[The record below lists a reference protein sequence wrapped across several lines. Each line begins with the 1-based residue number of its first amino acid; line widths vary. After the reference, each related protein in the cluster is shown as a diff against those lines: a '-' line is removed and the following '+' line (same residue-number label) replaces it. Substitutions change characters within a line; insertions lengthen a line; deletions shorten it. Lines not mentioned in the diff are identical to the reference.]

1 MSKYVEVCQW
11 QDIITST
18 FNHLKVAKL
27 EAEVKKWKLEVCKWQ
42 DIDTENQETIERLEA
57 EIVMLKTNSKRLK
70 EYDEHGAVGDGITDD
85 TKAVTECYE
94 NADSVRPTPRELLS
108 KPRQG

>member
-1 MSKYVEVCQW
+1 MSKIGWPDSIYE
-11 QDIITST
+11 TER
-18 FNHLKVAKL
+18 L
-27 EAEVKKWKLEVCKWQ
+27 EAEVKKWKLETCKWQ

-70 EYDEHGAVGDGITDD
+70 EYEKHGAVGDGITDD